1 MIRRPPRST
10 RTDTLFPYTTL
21 FRSAAALDAG
31 LDIRAGI
38 GFIDTQ
44 VTRSVVAGV
53 VKGSVL
59 PNSPRLTL
67 NGLAK
72 YEWAV
77 SDRVD
82 ANIVLSGKY
91 QSRVRFDIVRSP
103 PEAVEGGYFV
113 GNAEIGVSVDDHW
126 RALLWCKNIFDRL
139 YRTQALNTRDRKSVV

>member
-1 MIRRPPRST
+1 MRISDWSSDVCSSDLTANVGDARVKGAEADAWWRP
-10 RTDTLFPYTTL
+10 
-21 FRSAAALDAG
+21 AAG

-77 SDRVD
+77 SVRVD

-126 RALLWCKNIFDRL
+126 RRSAEHTSEL
-139 YRTQALNTRDRKSVV
+139 Q